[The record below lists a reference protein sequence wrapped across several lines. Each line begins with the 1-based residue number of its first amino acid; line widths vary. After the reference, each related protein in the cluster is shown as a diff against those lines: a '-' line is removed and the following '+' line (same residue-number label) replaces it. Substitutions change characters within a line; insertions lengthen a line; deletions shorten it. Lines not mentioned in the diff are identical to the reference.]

1 MIEIK
6 PIEVSQIEEAKK
18 VIAAV
23 CFELWQP
30 QTTLAEYEKQIE
42 REGGF
47 DDVNDLQNHYFNNG
61 GTFLVLTDN
70 NRVVGTGGVR
80 HLSASVCELKRMW
93 FLREYRGRGLGT
105 RLLMQLIEW
114 ASDSSYETMRLDVAD
129 EVRSA
134 PAVRLYERLGFTR
147 IERYN
152 ESLCTV
158 WMEKSL
164 ITNQN
169 SAQK

>member
-6 PIEVSQIEEAKK
+6 PIEASQTEEAKQ

-30 QTTLAEYEKQIE
+30 QATLAEYGKQIE

-47 DDVNDLQNHYFNNG
+47 DDVNDLQNQYFDNG
-61 GTFLVLTDN
+61 GTFLVLMDS

-80 HLSASVCELKRMW
+80 RLEASVCELKRMW
-93 FLREYRGRGLGT
+93 FLPQYRGRGLGT
-105 RLLMQLIEW
+105 RLLMRLIEW
-114 ASDSSYETMRLDVAD
+114 ARDNGFKTMRLDVAD

-158 WMEKSL
+158 WMEKN
-164 ITNQN
+164 I
-169 SAQK
+169 K

>member
-6 PIEVSQIEEAKK
+6 PIEAVQIADAKQ

-30 QTTLAEYEKQIE
+30 PTTLAEYEEQIE

-47 DDVNDLQNHYFNNG
+47 NDVNDCRNHYFDNG
-61 GTFLVLTDN
+61 GMFLVLMDG

-80 HLSASVCELKRMW
+80 RLSDKVCELKRMW
-93 FLREYRGRGLGT
+93 FLPQYRGRGLGT
-105 RLLMQLIEW
+105 RLIMQLIEW
-114 ASDSSYETMRLDVAD
+114 ARGNGFETMRLDVAD

-134 PAVRLYERLGFTR
+134 PAIRLYERLGFTR

-164 ITNQN
+164 VTNQN
-169 SAQK
+169 

>member
-6 PIEVSQIEEAKK
+6 PIEVSQIEEAKQI
-18 VIAAV
+18 IAAV
-23 CFELWQP
+23 CFELWKP
-30 QTTLAEYEKQIE
+30 QTTLAEYGKQIE

-47 DDVNDLQNHYFNNG
+47 DDVNDLQDQYFDNG
-61 GTFLVLTDN
+61 GMFLVITDN

-80 HLSASVCELKRMW
+80 RLEASVCELKRMW
-93 FLREYRGRGLGT
+93 FLPEYRGRGLGN
-105 RLLMQLIEW
+105 RLITQLIEW
-114 ASDSSYETMRLDVAD
+114 ARNNGYETMRLDVAD

-152 ESLCTV
+152 KSLCTV
-158 WMEKSL
+158 WMEKN
-164 ITNQN
+164 I
-169 SAQK
+169 K

>member
-1 MIEIK
+1 
-6 PIEVSQIEEAKK
+6 
-18 VIAAV
+18 
-23 CFELWQP
+23 LWQP
-30 QTTLAEYEKQIE
+30 QATLAEYGKQIE

-47 DDVNDLQNHYFNNG
+47 DDVNDLQSQYFDNG
-61 GTFLVLTDN
+61 GTFLVITDN

-80 HLSASVCELKRMW
+80 RLCASVCELKRMW
-93 FLREYRGRGLGT
+93 FLPQYRGRGLGT

-114 ASDSSYETMRLDVAD
+114 ARDNGFQTMRLDVAD

-158 WMEKSL
+158 WMEKN
-164 ITNQN
+164 I
-169 SAQK
+169 K

>member
-6 PIEVSQIEEAKK
+6 PIEVSQTEEAKQ

-30 QTTLAEYEKQIE
+30 QTTLAQYEKQIE

-47 DDVNDLQNHYFNNG
+47 DDVNDLQNQYFNNG
-61 GTFLVLTDN
+61 GTFLVLIDG

-80 HLSASVCELKRMW
+80 RLEASVCELKRMW
-93 FLREYRGRGLGT
+93 FLPQYRGRGLGT
-105 RLLMQLIEW
+105 RLIMQLIDW
-114 ASDSSYETMRLDVAD
+114 ARDNGYEIMRLDVAD

-158 WMEKSL
+158 WMEKN
-164 ITNQN
+164 I
-169 SAQK
+169 K